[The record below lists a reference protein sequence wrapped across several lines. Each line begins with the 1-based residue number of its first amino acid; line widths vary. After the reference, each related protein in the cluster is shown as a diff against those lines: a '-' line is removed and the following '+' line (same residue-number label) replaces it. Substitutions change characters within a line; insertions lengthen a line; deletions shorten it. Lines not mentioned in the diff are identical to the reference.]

1 MKGCLDITKYG
12 KWGLALS
19 CIFHKCPSAAN
30 LGKQAADI
38 IFAASM
44 SNKQTVAFHTLG
56 CKLNFSETS
65 SLSRLLEAEAFE
77 KRDARPSPR
86 YALEG
91 TSSNGQQ
98 LRIIVAP
105 EGAKMVVITVIDLG
119 REWAC
124 HCP

>member
-1 MKGCLDITKYG
+1 MQLRKYYWVFLLLLLTGWWLLRPQQSDTGPASSWRDMSHRELVLTRHAKCRMACRHIDEGEIRELLQKG
-12 KWGLALS
+12 
-19 CIFHKCPSAAN
+19 
-30 LGKQAADI
+30 
-38 IFAASM
+38 
-44 SNKQTVAFHTLG
+44 
-56 CKLNFSETS
+56 KLNTSKSEP
-65 SLSRLLEAEAFE
+65 
-77 KRDARPSPR
+77 DARPSPR

-91 TSSNGQQ
+91 TSSDGQQ